1 MTPKERH
8 KPDIL
13 NGSRRA
19 RIARGA
25 GRTVQ
30 EVNRLI
36 DQHKAMQKLMK
47 QMKGMGMM
55 GMMRGGMPRIGRG

>member
-1 MTPKERH
+1 
-8 KPDIL
+8 
-13 NGSRRA
+13 
-19 RIARGA
+19 
-25 GRTVQ
+25 VQ

-55 GMMRGGMPRIGRG
+55 GMMKGGMRGSLPRN